1 MRRSTRFVKPASILI
16 VIAIL
21 SVAIWPSLSIA
32 DGSTTPTA
40 LVTTGNNA
48 LSPQGTTGGNPK
60 RKTTTK
66 SQGQKPQTGQAGGTD
81 TNIKTA
87 RGANAKNAAVPAPE
101 AKGGPKSRATVC
113 RIHVDN
119 RTPFVIDIYADGEF
133 RGTAAPWDDLY
144 GWVETGARLYARAD
158 FDDGTY
164 LYWNGVVN
172 SCPKTWTLIR

>member
-1 MRRSTRFVKPASILI
+1 MNTRFVKRASILA
-16 VIAIL
+16 VIAMS

-32 DGSTTPTA
+32 DRNTTATA
-40 LVTTGNNA
+40 FVTTGNNA

-60 RKTTTK
+60 GAKA
-66 SQGQKPQTGQAGGTD
+66 QGQKPQTGQAGTPD

-87 RGANAKNAAVPAPE
+87 RGANSKNASVPAPQ
-101 AKGGPKSRATVC
+101 AKGGPKSRAAGC

-119 RTPFVIDIYADGEF
+119 RTALVIDIFVDGEY

-144 GWVETGARLYARAD
+144 GWVESGARLYARAD

-164 LYWNGVVN
+164 LYWNGAVN